1 MLYSSHPR
9 VSSTNS
15 IFPVTRK
22 PHSNR
27 ATRREG
33 EGGTVNESIKG
44 GMGSVGRG
52 TTSRFPLYHP
62 VSTLLYLEF
71 RVGPV
76 SSSYPPLL
84 LSPHSPCN
92 PNKTRDLS
100 YVVYTLIPL
109 SFVLLLYSRIFIFT
123 LRLVINFFPEFSK
136 TLLNESIECDH
147 DRSCHVTRLLQFLD
161 YRKIDRS
168 LLVLLFV
175 NKIHC
180 IQCNSLR
187 IIN

>member
-15 IFPVTRK
+15 IFPVTWK

-84 LSPHSPCN
+84 LSPRSPCN

-100 YVVYTLIPL
+100 YVRVYFNFPFIRFAFIFEDFYIYCCDWWLI
-109 SFVLLLYSRIFIFT
+109 FFQNFRKLYSM
-123 LRLVINFFPEFSK
+123 S
-136 TLLNESIECDH
+136 LLNVIMIDHVMSLVCYSFSITEK
-147 DRSCHVTRLLQFLD
+147 L
-161 YRKIDRS
+161 IDRYS
-168 LLVLLFV
+168 YYFLSIKSIVSNVIRYVL
-175 NKIHC
+175 
-180 IQCNSLR
+180 
-187 IIN
+187 

>member
-1 MLYSSHPR
+1 M
-9 VSSTNS
+9 
-15 IFPVTRK
+15 
-22 PHSNR
+22 
-27 ATRREG
+27 
-33 EGGTVNESIKG
+33 
-44 GMGSVGRG
+44 
-52 TTSRFPLYHP
+52 
-62 VSTLLYLEF
+62 
-71 RVGPV
+71 
-76 SSSYPPLL
+76 
-84 LSPHSPCN
+84 
-92 PNKTRDLS
+92 
-100 YVVYTLIPL
+100 YTLISL

-187 IIN
+187 IINWKFQFEIFIFISSFNSVTVQIIWICDFPIMPLFYKWTYMYTVYKNVPNLANNSSTNDEIATNWDQSAGE